1 MTFLLANHDYVR
13 GRDRDHDDG
22 HGHDRDYDRDH
33 GRGCGH
39 HRGLHA
45 NVLLLQTV
53 MLTPIRFLPSSR
65 VYYNIAHYLVIK

>member
-1 MTFLLANHDYVR
+1 MTFLLVGHDYA
-13 GRDRDHDDG
+13 RDHDDG
-22 HGHDRDYDRDH
+22 RGRGHDRDRDR
-33 GRGCGH
+33 GRD
-39 HRGLHA
+39 LHA